1 MTSWNVD
8 VHMRIHIHMYVQA
21 YVCAGWQRDGGC
33 LIFIGLFPRKSPIII
48 GTFAKRDLNVTAR
61 HPMHLRHPVRMS
73 RTPKEDPYD
82 AFSCRSF
89 SAKEPPIIGLFC
101 KKWPIKTK
109 HPMTLR
115 HVCCCCQNKTH
126 CNQAQYVYST
136 RECVVH
142 LYNDMFLERPKQNT
156 YTNHLAPSKNKIY
169 FCLKECVVLQ
179 NYMRQHKSA
188 CSLKKRGPKTCT
200 NHLAPSIE
208 FCWGLLRRA
217 LRPSAHSA
225 SAICAWMRSVFFFV
239 GVREK

>member
-1 MTSWNVD
+1 
-8 VHMRIHIHMYVQA
+8 
-21 YVCAGWQRDGGC
+21 
-33 LIFIGLFPRKSPIII
+33 
-48 GTFAKRDLNVTAR
+48 
-61 HPMHLRHPVRMS
+61 MHLRHPVRMS
-73 RTPKEDPYD
+73 RTPKEDPQNLL
-82 AFSCRSF
+82 SCRSF
-89 SAKEPPIIGLFC
+89 SAKEPLTIGLFC
-101 KKWPIKTK
+101 KKRPIKTR

-142 LYNDMFLERPKQNT
+142 VYNDMFLERPKQNT

-169 FCLKECVVLQ
+169 FCPKECVVLQ